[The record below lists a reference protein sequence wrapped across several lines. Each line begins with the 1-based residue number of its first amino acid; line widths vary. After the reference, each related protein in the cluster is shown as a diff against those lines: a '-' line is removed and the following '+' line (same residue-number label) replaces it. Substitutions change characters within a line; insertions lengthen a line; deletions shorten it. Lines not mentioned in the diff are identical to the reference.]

1 MFGLTLWIHTFFGGG
16 PFRVSR
22 KGLKGYLGVITSLFR
37 IFFFLLN
44 VHECT
49 GSCIWYVLFYSQ
61 RYYLHMQPVTAQP
74 TTHSYIHNN
83 TKKKKEKAFHTE
95 LPGTKSDQRRLPE
108 QPCIVS
114 GPLHVKQ
121 LRSLFSL
128 CMCCILLLHAMR
140 AEVSRL
146 RDCARDP
153 RWMAARQEDCLCLRT
168 EKVLCSQPL
177 PSPSPCCCIRPTHTA
192 PPPPKFKN
200 YPAFHEAGDHTL
212 LPCKRS
218 NRAI

>member
-1 MFGLTLWIHTFFGGG
+1 MCTNAQVAVYDMCYFTLSAIISTCSRLQPSLQLTA
-16 PFRVSR
+16 
-22 KGLKGYLGVITSLFR
+22 TS
-37 IFFFLLN
+37 
-44 VHECT
+44 
-49 GSCIWYVLFYSQ
+49 
-61 RYYLHMQPVTAQP
+61 
-74 TTHSYIHNN
+74 TTIQ
-83 TKKKKEKAFHTE
+83 KKKKEKAFHTE

-192 PPPPKFKN
+192 PPPPKLKN
-200 YPAFHEAGDHTL
+200 YPEFHEAGDHTL